1 MWPIDVSSRRRSLLQ
16 GQSNLSALSLSQKP
30 KFQAIARAAS
40 ASESTSLAITPAV
53 RDSLRPSIPALPNGT
68 RYV

>member
-40 ASESTSLAITPAV
+40 
-53 RDSLRPSIPALPNGT
+53 SIRVDLTGIYPRSA
-68 RYV
+68 R